1 MLFSHA
7 SPHTYKRQAY
17 KRGSGPL
24 KDGNGGLMPP
34 LGIRLNGNG
43 ANVGRPAEAQIPT
56 DEDSPEPHDAL
67 LMSR

>member
-43 ANVGRPAEAQIPT
+43 AMWDPPLRLS
-56 DEDSPEPHDAL
+56 SPRKKTPPNL
-67 LMSR
+67 TMPS